1 VGLKRLVIGLTLL
14 HFSCTSGP
22 APKPDPPALEIT
34 YLASALLPLG
44 TKIDSLDVGGIS
56 GLVHEDETGLWLALS
71 DQRESP
77 RFYEIEV
84 SLRDSGVTI
93 TPRGAVPL
101 EGAQGFDTEGM
112 VEAPDRRLLVA
123 TEGDVERNPI
133 LQPGVLEFDRE
144 GALLRTYEVPQRFR
158 IEGSPPVSGVRD
170 NLGFESL
177 AISPDGKT
185 VFAGTEGTLIQDGP
199 VADASS
205 SEFSRILVFAVEGD
219 VLSPVGEYAYPLGPF
234 PSIAEFVEQE
244 VSGGLVELIAL
255 GPHRLLALERTFI
268 RELSGEKRD
277 RNQARIF
284 TVDLSDASDVSGI
297 DSLEDGTKDWR
308 PVRKELLVDLDE
320 YLALLPV
327 EYPRLDNLEAMGLG
341 PELPGGGRALLLA
354 SDDNFE
360 RHQRTQFLLFRLK
373 GGSP

>member
-1 VGLKRLVIGLTLL
+1 LLL
-14 HFSCTSGP
+14 HSGCTYRP
-22 APKPDPPALEIT
+22 VPKPDPPALEIT

-44 TKIDSLDVGGIS
+44 TKVDSLDVGGIS
-56 GLVHEDETGLWLALS
+56 GLVHEDGTGLWLALS

-84 SLRDSGVTI
+84 SLPDSGLTI
-93 TPRGAVPL
+93 APRRAVPL
-101 EGAQGFDTEGM
+101 EGARGFDTEGM
-112 VEAPDRRLLVA
+112 VEAPGRRLLVS
-123 TEGDVERNPI
+123 TEGDGERNPV
-133 LQPGVLEFDRE
+133 LQPGLLEFSRD

-158 IEGSPPVSGVRD
+158 IEDSASENGVRD

-185 VFAGTEGTLIQDGP
+185 VFTGTEGTLMQDGA
-199 VADASS
+199 VAGASS
-205 SEFSRILVFAVEGD
+205 GGFCRILVFAVEGD
-219 VLSPVGEYAYPLGPF
+219 VLSPVREYAYPLGPF
-234 PSIAEFVEQE
+234 PSVAEFVKQD
-244 VSGGLVELIAL
+244 VSGGLVELISL
-255 GPHRLLALERTFI
+255 GSDRLLALERTFI

-284 TVDLSDASDVSGI
+284 AVDLSDASDVSPI
-297 DSLEDGTKDWR
+297 DSLENGTRDWR

-320 YLALLPV
+320 YLAFLPA

-341 PELPGGGRALLLA
+341 PELPDGGRELLLA

-360 RHQRTQFLLFRLK
+360 SHQRTQFLLFRLK
-373 GGSP
+373 GG